1 MALVCPNR
9 PRERLGPVLGTG
21 PTSISRLGLCTHH
34 VITSGVTQG
43 SAAGESRGINMA
55 ENLLSPVSCHNC
67 TSAPS
72 AGALIR
78 QDSAHERTVAGSQD
92 TGTALKIISLDHHQ
106 PGGPAAAISGLLATV
121 PATWE
126 YNIDAASNVAP
137 GKLATQTPAGI
148 WSSSFSF
155 SPGAFTP
162 SSCGDWSI
170 FPQSTVSAPSP
181 PFHAAIGESSSAA
194 MSTSSLSLP
203 GSPLSTVPSHTANCT
218 SSTFSNSR
226 GQSTQ
231 NQFCQNS
238 SAQTVGMLRSAS
250 AASSCNAPWGK
261 LEAGSFDQQRF
272 MLDVTAAPNQQLE
285 VLPRAARFSA
295 YAAGQ
300 GDKDQQPSQSIV
312 NEEHLMHEVDTVS
325 AWVDGTIRELMA
337 AMPGLTLQQ
346 LFAKLLEVLEPC
358 NIQLEKV
365 IEARFHAL
373 FGADQGRRLH
383 KFSAPAAAGSKRM
396 RENTNDQDF
405 NARKEQEDQYKL
417 PVRRDR
423 RHQQVTA
430 LPLSDPSLK
439 TRRDHHLTTPAPP
452 QTEASPLP
460 SPLSSPATRDT
471 RDHLGKAL
479 EEGTSVS
486 SLQLSL
492 DPRNVVRMRERST
505 QAQQSSAAVEDQYHH
520 NMRAQL
526 EMNLQLPVG
535 QQQRYHQQP
544 PQQHHHHQE
553 PRAKTLPR
561 TYSRTLQ
568 ASAAEPVQ
576 QYGNEASLAYQDQTQ
591 LQVQYHDQ
599 AAAGPSAPAASSS
612 SMNVQERINAYD
624 EAGLELLA
632 LLLQCAEAVSANN
645 VDEANS
651 ILPQLTELATPYGS
665 SVQRVVAYF
674 TEGMASRVFTSCLG
688 ICSPLPGM
696 QMISNQKIVS
706 AVQVFNEICPFVK
719 FSHFTANQAIVEA
732 FEGMRDVHIIDIDI
746 MHGLQWPALFHIL
759 ASRPG
764 GPPQVRITGLGTSME
779 SLQATGK
786 RLSDFA
792 QTLGLPFEYTPVAE
806 RIGNVDPSV
815 LKVRMGDTLAVH
827 WMQHS
832 LYDVTGDDPQTLSLL
847 RRLSPKVI
855 TMVEQDLRHEGS
867 FINRFVEALH
877 YYSALFDSLGASY
890 ADESPERHIVEQ
902 QLLSCEI
909 KNILAVGGPAR
920 TGHVKFVQ
928 WKDELSQAGFKPVS
942 LSGKAATQA
951 TLLLGMF
958 RDGYTLL
965 EQTGTL
971 KLGWK
976 NLCLLTASAWS
987 CN

>member
-1 MALVCPNR
+1 
-9 PRERLGPVLGTG
+9 
-21 PTSISRLGLCTHH
+21 
-34 VITSGVTQG
+34 
-43 SAAGESRGINMA
+43 
-55 ENLLSPVSCHNC
+55 
-67 TSAPS
+67 
-72 AGALIR
+72 
-78 QDSAHERTVAGSQD
+78 
-92 TGTALKIISLDHHQ
+92 
-106 PGGPAAAISGLLATV
+106 
-121 PATWE
+121 
-126 YNIDAASNVAP
+126 
-137 GKLATQTPAGI
+137 
-148 WSSSFSF
+148 
-155 SPGAFTP
+155 
-162 SSCGDWSI
+162 
-170 FPQSTVSAPSP
+170 
-181 PFHAAIGESSSAA
+181 
-194 MSTSSLSLP
+194 
-203 GSPLSTVPSHTANCT
+203 
-218 SSTFSNSR
+218 
-226 GQSTQ
+226 
-231 NQFCQNS
+231 
-238 SAQTVGMLRSAS
+238 
-250 AASSCNAPWGK
+250 
-261 LEAGSFDQQRF
+261 
-272 MLDVTAAPNQQLE
+272 
-285 VLPRAARFSA
+285 
-295 YAAGQ
+295 
-300 GDKDQQPSQSIV
+300 
-312 NEEHLMHEVDTVS
+312 MHEVDTVS

-430 LPLSDPSLK
+430 PPLSDPSLK
-439 TRRDHHLTTPAPP
+439 TRRDHHLMTPAPP
-452 QTEASPLP
+452 QTEASPRL
-460 SPLSSPATRDT
+460 SPLSSPAMRDT
-471 RDHLGKAL
+471 RDHLGKA
-479 EEGTSVS
+479 
-486 SLQLSL
+486 
-492 DPRNVVRMRERST
+492 
-505 QAQQSSAAVEDQYHH
+505 
-520 NMRAQL
+520 
-526 EMNLQLPVG
+526 
-535 QQQRYHQQP
+535 
-544 PQQHHHHQE
+544 
-553 PRAKTLPR
+553 
-561 TYSRTLQ
+561 
-568 ASAAEPVQ
+568 
-576 QYGNEASLAYQDQTQ
+576 
-591 LQVQYHDQ
+591 
-599 AAAGPSAPAASSS
+599 
-612 SMNVQERINAYD
+612 ERISAYD

-651 ILPQLTELATPYGS
+651 ILPQLSELATPYGS

-815 LKVRMGDTLAVH
+815 LKVRMGDALAVH

>member
-1 MALVCPNR
+1 
-9 PRERLGPVLGTG
+9 
-21 PTSISRLGLCTHH
+21 
-34 VITSGVTQG
+34 
-43 SAAGESRGINMA
+43 
-55 ENLLSPVSCHNC
+55 
-67 TSAPS
+67 
-72 AGALIR
+72 
-78 QDSAHERTVAGSQD
+78 
-92 TGTALKIISLDHHQ
+92 
-106 PGGPAAAISGLLATV
+106 
-121 PATWE
+121 
-126 YNIDAASNVAP
+126 
-137 GKLATQTPAGI
+137 
-148 WSSSFSF
+148 
-155 SPGAFTP
+155 
-162 SSCGDWSI
+162 
-170 FPQSTVSAPSP
+170 
-181 PFHAAIGESSSAA
+181 
-194 MSTSSLSLP
+194 
-203 GSPLSTVPSHTANCT
+203 
-218 SSTFSNSR
+218 
-226 GQSTQ
+226 
-231 NQFCQNS
+231 
-238 SAQTVGMLRSAS
+238 
-250 AASSCNAPWGK
+250 
-261 LEAGSFDQQRF
+261 
-272 MLDVTAAPNQQLE
+272 
-285 VLPRAARFSA
+285 
-295 YAAGQ
+295 
-300 GDKDQQPSQSIV
+300 
-312 NEEHLMHEVDTVS
+312 
-325 AWVDGTIRELMA
+325 
-337 AMPGLTLQQ
+337 
-346 LFAKLLEVLEPC
+346 
-358 NIQLEKV
+358 
-365 IEARFHAL
+365 
-373 FGADQGRRLH
+373 
-383 KFSAPAAAGSKRM
+383 
-396 RENTNDQDF
+396 
-405 NARKEQEDQYKL
+405 
-417 PVRRDR
+417 
-423 RHQQVTA
+423 
-430 LPLSDPSLK
+430 
-439 TRRDHHLTTPAPP
+439 
-452 QTEASPLP
+452 
-460 SPLSSPATRDT
+460 
-471 RDHLGKAL
+471 
-479 EEGTSVS
+479 
-486 SLQLSL
+486 
-492 DPRNVVRMRERST
+492 
-505 QAQQSSAAVEDQYHH
+505 
-520 NMRAQL
+520 
-526 EMNLQLPVG
+526 
-535 QQQRYHQQP
+535 
-544 PQQHHHHQE
+544 
-553 PRAKTLPR
+553 
-561 TYSRTLQ
+561 
-568 ASAAEPVQ
+568 
-576 QYGNEASLAYQDQTQ
+576 
-591 LQVQYHDQ
+591 
-599 AAAGPSAPAASSS
+599 
-612 SMNVQERINAYD
+612 MNVQERINAYD

-651 ILPQLTELATPYGS
+651 ILPQLRELATPYGS

-815 LKVRMGDTLAVH
+815 LKVRMGDALAVH

-890 ADESPERHIVEQ
+890 ADESQERHIVEQ